1 MLLDARL
8 PKGISDTKARAT
20 AREADG
26 YDGLWVSETAYD
38 PFLQALQAVEGTT
51 RPTVGTAIAVAFAR
65 SPLTVAHS
73 AYDLARYAEGRF
85 VLGLGTQVKPHVER
99 RFGMPWSSPAARMRE
114 YVLALRAIWG
124 PWEGGPG
131 LTFEGEFYKHT
142 LMTPAFSPEAHSY
155 GAPHVYLAGVGERM
169 TEVAGEVAEGFFIHP
184 FTSRAYFDSVT
195 RPALLRGRK
204 AVGLDHFDD
213 FTVAGAT
220 FVVTGRDESELARA
234 VQGTKEQIAFYA
246 STPSYRGVL
255 ELHGRSEL
263 SPELT
268 RRTREG
274 GWDDLAELIDDEL
287 LRELAIVGEPAAVGI
302 NVAARWGHVYDR
314 LSLYTN
320 YRIDHDVALEVVA
333 GIRAA
338 TQQPSGTKDSALP
351 AVNHPIP

>member
-1 MLLDARL
+1 LILLDARV
-8 PKGISDTKARAT
+8 PKGISDTRARAA
-20 AREADG
+20 AREVDG
-26 YDGLWVSETAYD
+26 YDGLWVSETGYD
-38 PFLQALQAVEGTT
+38 PFLQALQAIEATT

-73 AYDLARYAEGRF
+73 AYDLARYSEGRF

-99 RFGMPWSSPAARMRE
+99 RFGMTWSSPAARMHE

-124 PWEGGPG
+124 AWEGGTG

-155 GAPHVYLAGVGERM
+155 GAPQVYLAGVGERM
-169 TEVAGEVAEGFFIHP
+169 TQIAGEVAEGFFIHP
-184 FTSRAYFDSVT
+184 FTSRAYFDTVT

-204 AVGLDHFDD
+204 AVGLDDLHD
-213 FTVAGAT
+213 FTIAGAT

-263 SPELT
+263 GPELT
-268 RRTREG
+268 RRTRQG
-274 GWDDLAELIDDEL
+274 RWGDLAELIDDEF
-287 LRELAIVGEPAAVGI
+287 LRELAIVGEPAAIGADL
-302 NVAARWGHVYDR
+302 AARWGDVYDR

-320 YRIDHDVALEVVA
+320 YRIDHDVALQVVA

-338 TQQPSGTKDSALP
+338 T
-351 AVNHPIP
+351 

>member
-8 PKGISDTKARAT
+8 PKGISETKARAA
-20 AREADG
+20 AREVDG
-26 YDGLWVSETAYD
+26 YDGLWASETGYD
-38 PFLQALQAVEGTT
+38 PFLQALQAIEATS

-73 AYDLARYAEGRF
+73 AYDLARYSEGRF
-85 VLGLGTQVKPHVER
+85 ILGLGTQVKPHVER

-124 PWEGGPG
+124 AWEGGTG
-131 LTFEGEFYKHT
+131 LTFEGEFYRHT
-142 LMTPAFSPEAHSY
+142 LMTPAFSPEAHPY
-155 GAPHVYLAGVGERM
+155 GAPQVYLAGVGERM
-169 TEVAGEVAEGFFIHP
+169 TEIAGEVAEGFFVHP
-184 FTSRAYFDSVT
+184 FSSRAYFDSVT

-204 AVGLDHFDD
+204 AVGLDHLGD

-220 FVVTGRDESELARA
+220 FVVTGRDESELAHA
-234 VQGTKEQIAFYA
+234 VRGTKEQIAFYA

-255 ELHGRSEL
+255 ELHGRSDL
-263 SPELT
+263 GRELT
-268 RRTREG
+268 RRTKQG

-287 LRELAIVGEPAAVGI
+287 LHELAIVGEPAAVGAG
-302 NVAARWGHVYDR
+302 VAARWGDVYDR

-333 GIRAA
+333 GLRAA
-338 TQQPSGTKDSALP
+338 T
-351 AVNHPIP
+351 

>member
-1 MLLDARL
+1 MLVDARL
-8 PKGISDTKARAT
+8 PKGISDTRARAA
-20 AREADG
+20 AREVDG
-26 YDGLWVSETAYD
+26 YDGLWVSETGYD
-38 PFLQALQAVEGTT
+38 PFLQALQAIEATS
-51 RPTVGTAIAVAFAR
+51 RATVGTAIAVAFAR

-124 PWEGGPG
+124 AWEGGTG
-131 LTFEGEFYKHT
+131 LTFEGEFYKHS
-142 LMTPAFSPEAHSY
+142 LMTPAFSPEPHPH
-155 GAPHVYLAGVGERM
+155 GAPQVYLAGVGERM
-169 TEVAGEVAEGFFIHP
+169 TEISGQVAEGFFIHP

-204 AVGLDHFDD
+204 AVGHDDLYD
-213 FTVAGAT
+213 FTIAGAT

-255 ELHGRSEL
+255 ELHGRGDL
-263 SPELT
+263 GPELT
-268 RRTREG
+268 RRTKQG
-274 GWDDLAELIDDEL
+274 GWHDLAGLIDDEFL
-287 LRELAIVGEPAAVGI
+287 GEVAVVGEPESVGAD
-302 NVAARWGHVYDR
+302 VAARWGGVYDR

-320 YRIDHDVALEVVA
+320 YLIDHDVALQVVA

-338 TQQPSGTKDSALP
+338 S
-351 AVNHPIP
+351 